1 MGISVGLEST
11 ALPVLIMSAAILGAY
26 WTGDASGLHDA
37 QQNPIGG
44 LFGTAVATMGMLS
57 TAVSKYKAKEREHRE
72 WSTVA
77 IIDCNYRNSEW
88 STVVIVIV
96 IFMS

>member
-57 TAVSKYKAKEREHRE
+57 TAVSKLQKRRERASRIWKAL
-72 WSTVA
+72 
-77 IIDCNYRNSEW
+77 
-88 STVVIVIV
+88 
-96 IFMS
+96 